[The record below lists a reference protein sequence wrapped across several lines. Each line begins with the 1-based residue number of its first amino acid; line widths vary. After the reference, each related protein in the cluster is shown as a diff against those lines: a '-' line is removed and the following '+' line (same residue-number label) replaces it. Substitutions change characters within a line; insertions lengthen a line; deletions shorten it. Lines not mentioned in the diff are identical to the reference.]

1 MPVRTA
7 KRRSS
12 KKSEQGY
19 VLITLIFMIAVLI
32 IIAAVAAPKIEF
44 QAKRDREEEMI
55 HRGVQYSRAIRAF
68 VKKVGRYPT
77 RLEELDNTNQI
88 KFLRRH
94 YKDPITGKDFRL
106 LHQGEVQISFGAGI
120 AGAAQLG
127 ANTLQ
132 GAQAVQQQA
141 AGQIAQGLAAANGGF
156 GNTGG
161 SSFNGLNASNS
172 SSSNSNNDQ
181 NGSPQNGQPGAS
193 GANAAT
199 GDNGNNGQPGQ
210 NAANGNS
217 NSNSPNG
224 QVFGG
229 GAIVGVAST
238 SKAKSIRIFNK
249 KEHYN
254 EWQFIYDP
262 STDRGGL
269 LNTPAQPALQGQATQ
284 QPAGQNGFQN
294 PNTTP
299 GSFNGLSGNPNNGNQ
314 NNNNNNNPVTFQPQN
329 PGQLPEQ

>member
-172 SSSNSNNDQ
+172 SSSNSNSDQ
-181 NGSPQNGQPGAS
+181 NGTPQNGQPGAPD
-193 GANAAT
+193 ANAAT
-199 GDNGNNGQPGQ
+199 GDNSNNGQPGQ

-217 NSNSPNG
+217 NSNNGPNG

-269 LNTPAQPALQGQATQ
+269 
-284 QPAGQNGFQN
+284 
-294 PNTTP
+294 
-299 GSFNGLSGNPNNGNQ
+299 
-314 NNNNNNNPVTFQPQN
+314 
-329 PGQLPEQ
+329 